1 MIHAHVIHPRR
12 FTACFNVNF
21 QFNPLRSYLDRKHEE
36 VRTRDEYKVKEE
48 NMCIDMLV
56 KTEKQRK
63 LEQDKI
69 IAILG
74 LDDENL

>member
-1 MIHAHVIHPRR
+1 M
-12 FTACFNVNF
+12 
-21 QFNPLRSYLDRKHEE
+21 DRKHEE